1 MRQERQKLQITRR
14 SLLRGGA
21 AFGGGLMGT
30 RWRGLVPVPGAMA
43 QTPASP
49 PVVTQDNQRPQV
61 PYGVM
66 SGDPSNGQAVIWGK
80 TDRPARMLVSRVRD
94 GRISAIRAGTPD
106 RPPCPSDYATAPA

>member
-1 MRQERQKLQITRR
+1 
-14 SLLRGGA
+14 
-21 AFGGGLMGT
+21 MGT

-66 SGDPSNGQAVIWGK
+66 SGDPSNGRAVIWSK
-80 TDRPARMLVSRVRD
+80 TDRPARMVVE
-94 GRISAIRAGTPD
+94 
-106 RPPCPSDYATAPA
+106 YATSEDFRNPRRVA